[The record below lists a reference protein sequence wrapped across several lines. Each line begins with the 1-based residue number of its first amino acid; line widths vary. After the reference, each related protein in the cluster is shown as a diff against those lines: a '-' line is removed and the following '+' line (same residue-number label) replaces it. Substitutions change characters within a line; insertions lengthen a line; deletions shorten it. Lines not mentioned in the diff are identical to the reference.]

1 MNMKDITIDESEE
14 FLDMTQVKDNGPYAY
29 FKRYGK
35 NDVLMRVHFNRKAT
49 VLFAGKERQYAVKV
63 SRRYVVF
70 LPTTLGRRLSIARS
84 GTGAISVQPLIGMVA
99 EGMKFRVYPYKGG
112 VAIDTEEV
120 VG

>member
-1 MNMKDITIDESEE
+1 MKDITIDESEE
-14 FLDMTQVKDNGPYAY
+14 FMDMTQAKDNGPYAY
-29 FKRYGK
+29 FKRYG
-35 NDVLMRVHFNRKAT
+35 NTNVLRVYFNRKAT
-49 VLFAGKERQYAVKV
+49 VLFAGKMRQYAVKV

-70 LPTTLGRRLSIARS
+70 LPTTLGRRLSLTGN

-99 EGMKFRVYPYKGG
+99 EDKKFRVYPYKGG